1 MEVAGVEPASKK
13 RDVEARYRLGP
24 VRVTSA
30 GEYRVTLI
38 EDVSP
43 GLGRR
48 QGSRGGLT
56 CPAVRQTEVI
66 RWAV

>member
-1 MEVAGVEPASKK
+1 
-13 RDVEARYRLGP
+13 
-24 VRVTSA
+24 VTSA

-56 CPAVRQTEVI
+56 CPAVRQTEVT

>member
-13 RDVEARYRLGP
+13 CDVEARYRLGP

-30 GEYRVTLI
+30 GGNRATLI
-38 EDVSP
+38 EDGSP

-48 QGSRGGLT
+48 QGSRGNLS
-56 CPAVRQTEVI
+56 CPAVRQTEVT